1 MAGKLIWSRTLFK
14 ICGKQ
19 HLFSPPTSKQAM
31 FRLANRVSDKLAWPR
46 SRALNTG
53 AEAVVVAPLPP
64 LDGATAEGP
73 PNVEELLAAAAEPP
87 PLLEPPPDAPAADVV
102 VDGFE

>member
-1 MAGKLIWSRTLFK
+1 
-14 ICGKQ
+14 
-19 HLFSPPTSKQAM
+19 M

>member
-1 MAGKLIWSRTLFK
+1 
-14 ICGKQ
+14 
-19 HLFSPPTSKQAM
+19 M

-64 LDGATAEGP
+64 LDGATAE
-73 PNVEELLAAAAEPP
+73 ELLAAAAEP

>member
-64 LDGATAEGP
+64 LDGATAE
-73 PNVEELLAAAAEPP
+73 ELLAAAAEPP
-87 PLLEPPPDAPAADVV
+87 VEEPPPDAPAADVV

>member
-1 MAGKLIWSRTLFK
+1 
-14 ICGKQ
+14 
-19 HLFSPPTSKQAM
+19 M

-53 AEAVVVAPLPP
+53 AEAVCVVAPLPP
-64 LDGATAEGP
+64 LDGATAEEP
-73 PNVEELLAAAAEPP
+73 PNVEELLAADAEPP
-87 PLLEPPPDAPAADVV
+87 VEEPPPDAPAADVV